1 MNSLS
6 PHSGSAHGTGSAHGW
21 LPAPS
26 VFGWIG
32 RVVLVL
38 SLLVLAA
45 CGTTIEAQQDRF
57 KRNKDTISA
66 LMAKHPKM
74 RDAVAEALKGF
85 EAEADTIVKA
95 GGDNAKTELAR
106 LNSRMEEYVK
116 KLDPALAGPASA
128 ASQAPPSGKL
138 GAPDSMAPGSMGAPV
153 SMAPVTMAPVSM
165 APVSMAPMSAA
176 PALGGKL
183 GMAPASAGLGAP
195 ASAGLGAPASAGLG
209 APASAGLGAPAPA
222 GLGAPA
228 GKLGAPA
235 SAAEPFKPGPAA
247 GQTAP

>member
-6 PHSGSAHGTGSAHGW
+6 PHSGSVHGTGSAHGW

-128 ASQAPPSGKL
+128 ASQTPPSGKL

-165 APVSMAPMSAA
+165 APVSMAPVSAAPMSAA

-183 GMAPASAGLGAP
+183 GMAP

>member
-1 MNSLS
+1 
-6 PHSGSAHGTGSAHGW
+6 
-21 LPAPS
+21 

-165 APVSMAPMSAA
+165 APVSMAPVSMAPMSAA

-183 GMAPASAGLGAP
+183 GMAP